1 MEGGEYPPAVWLPQ
15 NDVSN
20 SPTTPLEILDG
31 PFAGQYWL
39 GELTAGG
46 IRRVF
51 LEEVNGELQ
60 GAVFRHSQGL
70 ESGVNR
76 LIRGADGCLY
86 MGGTGADGNW
96 NWRGT
101 QFGLQ
106 RLRPTGETAFEYHS
120 IHAQSDGFLI
130 RFTEPVSHSW
140 LATPDNYEIR
150 SWALLRDTRLR
161 RFKVG

>member
-1 MEGGEYPPAVWLPQ
+1 
-15 NDVSN
+15 
-20 SPTTPLEILDG
+20 
-31 PFAGQYWL
+31 
-39 GELTAGG
+39 
-46 IRRVF
+46 VF

-76 LIRGADGCLY
+76 LIRGEDGCLY

-120 IHAQSDGFLI
+120 IHAQSDGFLV
-130 RFTEPVSHSW
+130 RFTEPVSRTW
-140 LATPDNYEIR
+140 LATPENYEIR
-150 SWALLRDTRLR
+150 SWRYFATPDYGGP
-161 RFKVG
+161 KVG